1 MVQMAALD
9 SEDLKAVTGQFDAS
23 LGARSNESSGRAI
36 LARQRE
42 GDIATYSYIDNL
54 SRAIRFIGEQLVDII
69 PKVYDTE
76 RVVKVLD
83 LEDNEDDVVIN
94 RTVMDMQ
101 TGDAVLLND
110 LSAGKYSV
118 AVTVGP
124 SYSTQRME
132 TAEAML
138 QLSQNPLLGPI
149 ATYLALKNMD
159 IPGAEEAI
167 DAMRRML
174 IQQGMIEPNEEEQ
187 AAMSQP
193 NPDQEM
199 AKQMQ
204 AALAQAEVQL
214 KTAQAIKANADADKA
229 QAESFATM
237 QTLPSDIELA
247 QMRAINEAQNAG
259 LRVGLIMPK

>member
-1 MVQMAALD
+1 M
-9 SEDLKAVTGQFDAS
+9 
-23 LGARSNESSGRAI
+23 
-36 LARQRE
+36 
-42 GDIATYSYIDNL
+42 
-54 SRAIRFIGEQLVDII
+54 
-69 PKVYDTE
+69 
-76 RVVKVLD
+76 
-83 LEDNEDDVVIN
+83 EDNEDDVVIN

-101 TGDAVLLND
+101 TGEAVLLND

-204 AALAQAEVQL
+204 AALAKAEVQL

-229 QAESFATM
+229 QAESFATI
-237 QTLPSDIELA
+237 QTLPSDIELS